1 MLQTFSHSCIA
12 WQPFHFFSPR
22 SVPRV
27 SEDQHKWIM
36 QNNDEQTAEHASIF
50 RRPKRNKQ
58 TATKLTQK
66 SIWQKDSSYI
76 VQIEVGNIP
85 YQYCAYQH
93 RFSPFPSSCNVFAM
107 VVFFPDH
114 STGIFSSSF
123 RFFRLNFVV
132 VALVFS

>member
-1 MLQTFSHSCIA
+1 MLQTFSHSCLA

-22 SVPRV
+22 SVPRA

-76 VQIEVGNIP
+76 VQIEVGKTFHINIV
-85 YQYCAYQH
+85 
-93 RFSPFPSSCNVFAM
+93 RISTVFLLSQVPAM
-107 VVFFPDH
+107 CLP
-114 STGIFSSSF
+114 
-123 RFFRLNFVV
+123 
-132 VALVFS
+132 